1 MNWSPEKLDRL
12 ERAIME
18 GGRVQIDRRGT
29 EYVLVAHTLRT
40 EGPVETLVG
49 RHPTTGEDMEFRLD
63 EIDSFAVVD

>member
-1 MNWSPEKLDRL
+1 MNWSPEQLDQL

-29 EYVLVAHTLRT
+29 EYVLVPHTLRT
-40 EGPVETLVG
+40 EGTAETLVG

-63 EIDSFAVVD
+63 QIDRFAVVD

>member
-1 MNWSPEKLDRL
+1 
-12 ERAIME
+12 ME

-63 EIDSFAVVD
+63 EIDGFAVVD

>member
-1 MNWSPEKLDRL
+1 
-12 ERAIME
+12 ME

-40 EGPVETLVG
+40 EGPVEMLIG